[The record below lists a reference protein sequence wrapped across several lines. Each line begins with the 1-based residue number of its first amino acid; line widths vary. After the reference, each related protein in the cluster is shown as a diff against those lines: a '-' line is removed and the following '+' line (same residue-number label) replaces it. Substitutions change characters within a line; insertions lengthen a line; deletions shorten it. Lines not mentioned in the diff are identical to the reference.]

1 MQINPV
7 LLQNQQDKIP
17 EIYKDLK
24 LVKNAVAPN
33 EKESIFEEALP
44 IYGQVNDV
52 EEQVKDK
59 NFDTVGAI
67 TSLAVLKG
75 PEEIDELF
83 SAANQIKHKLNG
95 KTYSHPYDYT
105 KAELK
110 SSFFRDSTL
119 AKHMN
124 YRSKDCVFPKLSEWL
139 IDKDKSL
146 LGTKLGNFICKIL
159 NIDFA
164 QTKTPLEDI
173 TSVPEKK
180 EYLKAVDFS
189 TNSIPKEIIG
199 RTLAR
204 TNKIGALALATIEG
218 LDIKNDIQDGAD
230 PYKEIAKGAIK
241 LGATIGG
248 IGILGAIGSKY
259 YGPVGSVIGVSTG
272 TVLGALTSK
281 KLDQSFSE

>member
-95 KTYSHPYDYT
+95 KTYNHPYDYT

-139 IDKDKSL
+139 INKDKSL
-146 LGTKLGNFICKIL
+146 LGTKFGNYIRKLL
-159 NIDFA
+159 NLEV
-164 QTKTPLEDI
+164 THTETPLESI
-173 TSVPEKK
+173 TSIPENKCFL
-180 EYLKAVDFS
+180 EAVKFNTKS
-189 TNSIPKEIIG
+189 LPKEIVG

-230 PYKEIAKGAIK
+230 PYKKIAKGAIK

-259 YGPVGSVIGVSTG
+259 YGPVGSVVGVTTG
-272 TVLGALTSK
+272 TILGALTARA
-281 KLDQSFSE
+281 LD